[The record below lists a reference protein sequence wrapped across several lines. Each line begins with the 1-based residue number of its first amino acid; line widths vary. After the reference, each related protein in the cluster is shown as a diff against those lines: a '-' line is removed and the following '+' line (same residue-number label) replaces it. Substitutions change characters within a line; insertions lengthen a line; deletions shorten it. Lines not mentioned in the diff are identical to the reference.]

1 MTETGECLSGVYE
14 HRPFSSALSKIASAF
29 EHESIDSRAGTVM
42 ARTAHASGPHKAQ
55 VNYCTD
61 ADTAE
66 P

>member
-1 MTETGECLSGVYE
+1 
-14 HRPFSSALSKIASAF
+14 
-29 EHESIDSRAGTVM
+29 M